1 VHGHLATAIEAGEK
15 VPLRALLNGE
25 DWECITEVLRTHSG
39 PSITPVHSALD
50 GRYDFGLLRIV
61 RAAFNQG
68 RKFE

>member
-1 VHGHLATAIEAGEK
+1 M
-15 VPLRALLNGE
+15 
-25 DWECITEVLRTHSG
+25 HSG

-61 RAAFNQG
+61 RAASNQG